1 MRSFGLIGKTLTHSF
16 SKKYFSDKFA
26 REGIRDCSYELFPL
40 DRIELL
46 SALLKER
53 PDLLGLNV
61 TIPYKQ
67 AVMSYLKEVFISQDI
82 GACNCIKVVDG
93 FCYGYNT
100 DVVGFE
106 QSLIPLLEPRYRAA
120 LVLGTGG
127 ASRAITY
134 VLRKLGIPFS
144 QVGRTLSSSASITYE
159 QLTAADLHSHQII
172 INTTPLGTYPDIE
185 GFPPLPYHAI
195 GSGHLLYDL
204 VYNPALSA
212 FLQKGVQ
219 AGARIKNGEEMLQLQ
234 AEESW
239 RIWNQ

>member
-26 REGIRDCSYELFPL
+26 REGMHDCSYELFPL
-40 DRIELL
+40 DSIDLL
-46 SALLKER
+46 PGLLAQR

-67 AVMSYLKEVFISQDI
+67 SVMDYLSEAVIPNEL
-82 GACNCIKVVDG
+82 GACNCIKIVDG
-93 FCYGYNT
+93 SCLGYNT
-100 DVVGFE
+100 DVIGFE
-106 QSLIPLLEPRYRAA
+106 RSLTPLLEPRYRAA

-127 ASRAITY
+127 ASRAVTY

-144 QVGRTLSSSASITYE
+144 QVGRTLSASASITYD
-159 QLTAADLHSHQII
+159 QLTAADIQSHQIL
-172 INTTPLGTYPDIE
+172 INTTPLGTYPEVNGI
-185 GFPPLPYHAI
+185 PALPYQAV
-195 GSGHLLYDL
+195 GAGHLLYDL
-204 VYNPALSA
+204 VYNPSLTA

-239 RIWNQ
+239 KIWNQ